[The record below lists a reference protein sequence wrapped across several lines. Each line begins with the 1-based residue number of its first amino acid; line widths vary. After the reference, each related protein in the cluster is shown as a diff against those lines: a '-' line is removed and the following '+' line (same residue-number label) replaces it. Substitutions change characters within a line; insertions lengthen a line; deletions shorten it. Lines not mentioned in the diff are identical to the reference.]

1 MYHTP
6 QRVVIKVAIALLLLC
21 LTNAANAQTRLLKS
35 PSEKVPDNWLTKVER
50 TDYHETPRYD
60 ETLAFYQRIAADSP
74 WVKIESFGTSPQG
87 RDLPLVI
94 ISNDN
99 TFTPDAAHA
108 KGKLVV
114 LVQNCIHAGESDGKD
129 ATMMLVRDIAIT
141 KTRASLLQHV
151 VLVVMPIFN
160 VDGHER
166 FSKYSRMNQ
175 NGPDAMGWRVT
186 SQNLNLNR
194 DYTKADAPEMQGW
207 LRAWNRWQP
216 DFHFDNHTTDG
227 GDWQY
232 DLMYAYDAHA
242 TASPS
247 NAAWLKNHWAAKVLP
262 ALRKDGHLPI
272 NYFNLVDSKDLTKG
286 IRSGGGLTPR
296 FSTGYVSIRNRPS
309 VLVETHMLKPYRT
322 RVISTY
328 NIMLHTLKLLNDQ
341 PQALREANARADQEA
356 SALAKLGDD
365 HLVSL
370 TVKQSDDTM
379 TYDFLGFDFQRS
391 QSDISGDIRIT
402 YDNTKPKTFHIPWSN
417 QTQPDKQVSVP
428 RAYMIPQEWTQAI
441 DLAKLHGLRLRQ
453 LSSPLTCE
461 VEIYSFRDVTFAA
474 RPFEGR
480 FRVNYE
486 VDTKMVS
493 RTFPVGTIVLPLDQP
508 GARVALHLFEPW
520 APDSLVSWGFF
531 SAIFEQKEYG
541 EHYVLEALARDMMQA
556 EPEIRTAFEKKLSSD
571 EKFAANPW
579 ARLYFFYQQ
588 SPFWDSALNVYPI
601 ARLMKPVSMSIQPL
615 P

>member
-1 MYHTP
+1 MHNTTHNSDM
-6 QRVVIKVAIALLLLC
+6 KHAITLLLIC
-21 LTNAANAQTRLLKS
+21 LNGVTYAQSKLLES
-35 PSEKVPDNWLTKVER
+35 PSKNVPDIWQTKVEL
-50 TDYHETPRYD
+50 TDFRETPRYD
-60 ETLAFYQRIAADSP
+60 ETIAYYQRIAAESP

-94 ISNDN
+94 VAKDE
-99 TFTPDAAHA
+99 TFNSDTAHA

-114 LVQNCIHAGESDGKD
+114 LIQNCIHAGESDGKD

-141 KTRASLLQHV
+141 KTRASLLEHV
-151 VLVVMPIFN
+151 VLVIMPIFS

-175 NGPDAMGWRVT
+175 NGPDEMGWRVT
-186 SQNLNLNR
+186 AQNLNLNR
-194 DYTKADAPEMQGW
+194 DYTKADAPEMQDW
-207 LRAWNRWQP
+207 LRVWNQWQP

-232 DLMYAYDAHA
+232 DLMYAYDSHA

-247 NAAWLKNHWAAKVLP
+247 NVDWLQNHWAKRVLP

-272 NYFNLVDSKDLTKG
+272 RYFNLVDSKDPKKG

-322 RVISTY
+322 RVIGTY
-328 NIMLHTLKLLNDQ
+328 NIMRHTLELLNAN
-341 PQALREANARADQEA
+341 PKALREANDRADHEA
-356 SALAKLGDD
+356 KSLAKSKDNQP
-365 HLVSL
+365 VTL
-370 TVKQSDDTM
+370 TVKQSEESQM
-379 TYDFLGFDFQRS
+379 YDFLGFDFQRT

-402 YDNTKPKTFHIPWSN
+402 YDNTKKTTFQIPWSN
-417 QTQPDKQVSVP
+417 KTQPDKQVTVP
-428 RAYMIPQEWTQAI
+428 RAYLIPQQWTQAI

-453 LSSPLTCE
+453 LKLPLTTE
-461 VEIYSFRDVTFAA
+461 VETYTFREVTFADK
-474 RPFEGR
+474 PFEGR
-480 FRVNYE
+480 FRVSYE
-486 VDTKMVS
+486 VDAKVTS
-493 RTFPVGTIVLPLDQP
+493 QTFPAGTIVLPLDQP
-508 GARVALHLFEPW
+508 GAKVALHLFEPL

-541 EHYVLEALARDMMQA
+541 EHYVLETLARDMMKA
-556 EPEIRTAFEKKLSSD
+556 NPAIRTAFEKKLSTD

-579 ARLYFFYQQ
+579 ARLYSFYQQ
-588 SPFWDSALNVYPI
+588 SPFWDSAINRYPI